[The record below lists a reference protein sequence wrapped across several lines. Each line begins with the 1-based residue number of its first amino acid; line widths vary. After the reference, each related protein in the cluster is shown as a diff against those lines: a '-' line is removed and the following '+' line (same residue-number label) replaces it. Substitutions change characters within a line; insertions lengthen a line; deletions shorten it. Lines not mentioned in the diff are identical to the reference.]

1 MNRTPT
7 KAKVLAILNRNKG
20 VYYSGQELADSL
32 GVTRA
37 AVWKAIEKLRLEGYK
52 IKGATNK
59 GYALDVDADVLFADS
74 IREDLS
80 PKENKFYQEIV
91 CLAETTSTNTLIK
104 ERYANFKP
112 EGLVVSAE
120 TQTGGRGRFGRSFHS
135 PAGSGVYFSLLLKP
149 RGTSQKA
156 ALITAAAAVA
166 GAKACEKINRNLKEG
181 DVKIKWVN
189 DLCLNGRKIC
199 GILTESSILFE
210 SGEMEYVVLG
220 VGINLQFDAKNAPN
234 ELKKTVGGL
243 FSKSAPTGA
252 RAKLIAAFLSE
263 FYAIYEPLFK
273 KGAVEE
279 REAFE
284 ATLENY
290 RRRLL
295 FVGRKVDV
303 VKNSFQEDEKRTAT
317 VVGVD
322 EQFNLLVV
330 YDDEPAKIAA
340 LNGGEIRARLKTP
353 LPS

>member
-1 MNRTPT
+1 MNQTST
-7 KAKVLAILNRNKG
+7 KAKTLAILNRNKG
-20 VYYSGQELADSL
+20 VYYSGQELADYL

-37 AVWKAIEKLRLEGYK
+37 AVWKAVKNLRLEGYE
-52 IKGATNK
+52 ITGTTNN
-59 GYALDVDADVLFADS
+59 GYALAVDADVLDPDS
-74 IREDLS
+74 IRENLT
-80 PKENKFYQEIV
+80 PKENKFYRKIV
-91 CLAETTSTNTLIK
+91 CLPETTSTNTLIK
-104 ERYANFKP
+104 ERYANSKL

-120 TQTGGRGRFGRSFHS
+120 MQTEGRGRFGRSFHS

-149 RGTSQKA
+149 KGTSQKA
-156 ALITAAAAVA
+156 TLITAAAAVA
-166 GAKACEKINRNLKEG
+166 GAKACERINDKLREG
-181 DVKIKWVN
+181 DVNIKWVN

-220 VGINLQFDAKNAPN
+220 VGINLTFDAKKAPK

-263 FYAIYEPLFK
+263 FHTIYESLFK
-273 KGAVEE
+273 KEGPST
-279 REAFE
+279 RDAFE
-284 ATLENY
+284 TLLENY

-295 FVGRKVDV
+295 FVGRRVDV
-303 VKNSFQEDEKRTAT
+303 VKNSFQENETRTAT

-330 YDDEPAKIAA
+330 FDDEPAKLAA
-340 LNGGEIRARLKTP
+340 LNGGEIRARLQTP
-353 LPS
+353 LST